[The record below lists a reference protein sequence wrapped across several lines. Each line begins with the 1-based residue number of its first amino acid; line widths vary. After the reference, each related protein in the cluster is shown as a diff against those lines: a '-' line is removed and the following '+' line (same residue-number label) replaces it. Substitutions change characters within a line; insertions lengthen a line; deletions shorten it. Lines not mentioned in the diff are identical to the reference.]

1 MTGEHHITVA
11 RTLRYYTRGE
21 ISAQKPL
28 LTMLHG
34 YAQHPG
40 FFIRK
45 VEDLVSD
52 GWGIV
57 APEGLH
63 RFYVSGSSGRVG
75 ASWMT
80 KEDRLIDI
88 DDHIAYLEQ
97 LHLTEPMAFAEQRV
111 LLGFSQGAAAAVRFF
126 CASNVHFERLVLWAG
141 SFPPDVG
148 LPEFGK
154 RFESS
159 QIDLVIGVNDDIVP
173 PTVYDQL
180 QRELETAGA
189 AVRLHH
195 FEGKHDLHLPALR
208 KVLGI
213 ED

>member
-1 MTGEHHITVA
+1 
-11 RTLRYYTRGE
+11 
-21 ISAQKPL
+21 
-28 LTMLHG
+28 
-34 YAQHPG
+34 
-40 FFIRK
+40 
-45 VEDLVSD
+45 
-52 GWGIV
+52 
-57 APEGLH
+57 
-63 RFYVSGSSGRVG
+63 
-75 ASWMT
+75 
-80 KEDRLIDI
+80 
-88 DDHIAYLEQ
+88 
-97 LHLTEPMAFAEQRV
+97 MAFAEQRV

-154 RFESS
+154 RFKSS
-159 QIDLVIGVNDDIVP
+159 QIDLVSGVNDDIVP

-189 AVRLHH
+189 TVRLHH
-195 FEGKHDLHLPALR
+195 FEGKHDLHLPTLR